1 MRNYFLKL
9 EFFGGILTDL
19 KTQEVWELNIDT
31 AFYMFIY
38 KYIKN
43 KKVTNIV
50 LKEVLKKEIL
60 QLSSQ
65 VEQLKMSKR
74 IHTILRVIDMF
85 VVWQ

>member
-1 MRNYFLKL
+1 MIDSRMLEILASLVLTSYFVEDKKMNDVINVIKL
-9 EFFGGILTDL
+9 R
-19 KTQEVWELNIDT
+19 
-31 AFYMFIY
+31 
-38 KYIKN
+38 
-43 KKVTNIV
+43 KKIEEEAQQKIEP
-50 LKEVLKKEIL
+50 LFSL